1 MWSVGILTYELLFGR
16 VPFEI
21 TTERDF
27 IKIVIFILINKGWGR
42 NQILKGNKGERC
54 SEIVHFDMPE
64 ERSKRQVHSSRVTG
78 TSFHYKPGD
87 SFNCRD
93 VLTI

>member
-1 MWSVGILTYELLFGR
+1 MGILTYELLFGR

-27 IKIVIFILINKGWGR
+27 IKIVKFILINKGRGW
-42 NQILKGNKGERC
+42 NKVLKSNKGKRC
-54 SEIVHFDMPE
+54 SKIVHFDMPE
-64 ERSKRQVHSSRVTG
+64 KRSKRQVHSSRVTG
-78 TSFHYKPGD
+78 TSFYYQPGD